1 MILSLP
7 HFFHSCYYCCPVK
20 SFFPEQQGDVRPSQP
35 GKSAGISPQARSTQ
49 PGQTSLL
56 YQTKEVEKN
65 LQF

>member
-1 MILSLP
+1 
-7 HFFHSCYYCCPVK
+7 VK